1 MKTNDI
7 LTSHLCVFT
16 DDSYNPFNGKLQ
28 KGVPKV
34 SLYIFNDI
42 NVGSLFIHLDTAT
55 NKITGERFF
64 TGTYLQPTTTYENI
78 SSLFL
83 SEENPTQEELSY
95 FKMLYGDVLHDE
107 LIELLSRIKGD
118 GTYCK
123 FLN

>member
-7 LTSHLCVFT
+7 ITSYLCVFT

-34 SLYIFNDI
+34 ALCIFND
-42 NVGSLFIHLDTAT
+42 NKVGSLFIHLDTAI

-64 TGTYLQPTTTYENI
+64 TGTCLQPDITHEDI

-95 FKMLYGDVLHDE
+95 FKMLYGDILHGE

-118 GTYCK
+118 GTYSK
-123 FLN
+123 FLD